1 MIDPDSTDWSSVYVS
16 AQSYNPSVIPL
27 PIRMG
32 RPRYNKIGDIPPNE
46 KGNIELLKVII
57 SVIIIIILYS
67 VYLHEV
73 VKYQCCFWKDF
84 CLKSISN
91 LSNTQRTCGSER
103 SSHRQLHFFV
113 RFQQFS
119 LINYNFHWR
128 PNRRHVFLDPYLN
141 KLILIRRNKFTNLHG
156 IWLPQGVLRNFR
168 ERGFEIISKLQGELP
183 KS

>member
-57 SVIIIIILYS
+57 SVIIIIIILYS

-73 VKYQCCFWKDF
+73 VKYQCCF
-84 CLKSISN
+84 CLKSISD

-103 SSHRQLHFFV
+103 SHRQLHFFV
-113 RFQQFS
+113 RCQEFS
-119 LINYNFHWR
+119 LINYNFH
-128 PNRRHVFLDPYLN
+128 
-141 KLILIRRNKFTNLHG
+141 
-156 IWLPQGVLRNFR
+156 
-168 ERGFEIISKLQGELP
+168 
-183 KS
+183 